1 MRFENPHTGY
11 LYGYFR
17 VNTSERLS
25 PGGAFSGLLAS
36 VPRFLKKGNM
46 KLRHGIG
53 NFALVLLFAGTV
65 FTQQPAAATDTTA
78 KWMVDMERRWA
89 ESGCTGE
96 QITATILADD
106 FIGTAPSGNRY
117 TKQDTLKKSD
127 HKETDCKLLEAKVY
141 YYGDSIAIVQGSE
154 SAVGPAAEGSKPRHL
169 IWNDTWMKRNG
180 KWQIISVQ
188 DMVAPE
194 KK

>member
-1 MRFENPHTGY
+1 MR
-11 LYGYFR
+11 LCYGMGSI
-17 VNTSERLS
+17 T
-25 PGGAFSGLLAS
+25 
-36 VPRFLKKGNM
+36 
-46 KLRHGIG
+46 
-53 NFALVLLFAGTV
+53 LVLLLAGSG
-65 FTQQPAAATDTTA
+65 FTQQPAGANDATA

-96 QITATILADD
+96 QITAKILADD
-106 FIGTAPSGNRY
+106 FIGTAPSGKRH
-117 TKQDTLKKSD
+117 TKPDTLKKSD
-127 HKETDCKLLEAKVY
+127 HKESDCKLLEAKVY
-141 YYGDSIAIVQGSE
+141 YYGDSIAVVQGSE

-180 KWQIISVQ
+180 KWQIITVQ